1 MEEVESPRRTAA
13 KPAAGTRK
21 HVRRQEKRT
30 TGRQVNTDA
39 IKDRQVCFKKKQQN
53 CCVHL
58 TSLLKIFD
66 LQQKL
71 KEERE
76 AKRASLDSRHQY
88 LFSAIAAKLGTDEQ
102 AVEELVLDGVQVSQF
117 RSSVI
122 HFCAIVTHN
131 PTAGCY

>member
-1 MEEVESPRRTAA
+1 M
-13 KPAAGTRK
+13 
-21 HVRRQEKRT
+21 
-30 TGRQVNTDA
+30 
-39 IKDRQVCFKKKQQN
+39 
-53 CCVHL
+53 L
-58 TSLLKIFD
+58 TFFD

-122 HFCAIVTHN
+122 QSVQLLLTTLQLDAIETFFSATG
-131 PTAGCY
+131 PKSLIFYYEETAGKDGEIACW